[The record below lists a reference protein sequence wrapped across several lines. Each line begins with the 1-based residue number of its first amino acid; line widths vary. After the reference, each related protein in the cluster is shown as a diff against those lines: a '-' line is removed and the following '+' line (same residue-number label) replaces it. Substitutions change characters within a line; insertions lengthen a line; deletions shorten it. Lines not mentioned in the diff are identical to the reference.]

1 MLTISFECPDDILQ
15 TLSETPE
22 QFAEQGRM
30 LIAVK
35 LFELGRLSSGQAA
48 RFAGME
54 RVVFLDALKVL
65 SGISYQSDR
74 RRIGKGYFQCQKSVV
89 SIHPLCCTS
98 TELTN

>member
-1 MLTISFECPDDILQ
+1 MLKITFECPDDILQ

-48 RFAGME
+48 RFVGME
-54 RVVFLDALKVL
+54 RVVFLDALK
-65 SGISYQSDR
+65 SYQ
-74 RRIGKGYFQCQKSVV
+74 V
-89 SIHPLCCTS
+89 SAINLS
-98 TELTN
+98 SEELAKDISNARNL

>member
-1 MLTISFECPDDILQ
+1 MLKITFECPDDILQ

-48 RFAGME
+48 RFAAWS
-54 RVVFLDALKVL
+54 ALC
-65 SGISYQSDR
+65 
-74 RRIGKGYFQCQKSVV
+74 F
-89 SIHPLCCTS
+89 
-98 TELTN
+98 

>member
-1 MLTISFECPDDILQ
+1 MLKITFECPDDILQ

-54 RVVFLDALKVL
+54 RVVFLDALK
-65 SGISYQSDR
+65 SYQ
-74 RRIGKGYFQCQKSVV
+74 V
-89 SIHPLCCTS
+89 SSINLTPE
-98 TELTN
+98 ELAKDISSARNL

>member
-1 MLTISFECPDDILQ
+1 MLKITFECPDDILQ

-48 RFAGME
+48 RFVGME
-54 RVVFLDALKVL
+54 RVVFLDALK
-65 SGISYQSDR
+65 SYQ
-74 RRIGKGYFQCQKSVV
+74 V
-89 SIHPLCCTS
+89 SPINLTPE
-98 TELTN
+98 ELAKDISSARNL

>member
-1 MLTISFECPDDILQ
+1 MLKITFECPDDILQ
-15 TLSETPE
+15 ILRETPE

-54 RVVFLDALKVL
+54 RVVFLDALKPYQVSAINL
-65 SGISYQSDR
+65 SSEELAKDISNAR
-74 RRIGKGYFQCQKSVV
+74 N
-89 SIHPLCCTS
+89 L
-98 TELTN
+98 L

>member
-1 MLTISFECPDDILQ
+1 MLKVTFECPDDILQ

-54 RVVFLDALKVL
+54 RVVFLDALK
-65 SGISYQSDR
+65 SYQASP
-74 RRIGKGYFQCQKSVV
+74 IN
-89 SIHPLCCTS
+89 LTAE
-98 TELTN
+98 ELAKDISSARNL

>member
-1 MLTISFECPDDILQ
+1 MLKITFECPDDILQ

-22 QFAEQGRM
+22 QFVEQGRM

-54 RVVFLDALKVL
+54 RDH
-65 SGISYQSDR
+65 DD
-74 RRIGKGYFQCQKSVV
+74 
-89 SIHPLCCTS
+89 
-98 TELTN
+98 E